1 MEHISV
7 RTADWL
13 LTHGIVVTMDAARR
27 TIPDGAVAVRG
38 NGIVAVGPTA
48 ELEQHIQAAQTV
60 DCTHC
65 AIIPG
70 LINAHTHAPMTLLR
84 GLADDLRLDVWLYGY
99 MMPVEREFVGADF
112 CRVGTL
118 LACAEMIRSGVST
131 FCDMYYYEE
140 EVAYAAAEAGMRAL
154 CAETLLK
161 FPSPDATSYEES
173 LEYARTFIERWRG
186 HPLIVPGVAPHAAY
200 TVTPE
205 LLHAAVRLAV
215 QYDVP
220 LQIHIA
226 ETRQEVEDWQARYGE
241 PIIPWL
247 ERHGVLDARLIAI
260 HCVHLDEREM
270 HILQAH
276 NAGLVHCP
284 SSNLKLAS
292 GVADVPKMIHL
303 GLHVG
308 IGTDGP
314 ASNNDL
320 DMFEETRL
328 AALLAKGC
336 SGDPVA
342 VPAPVAF
349 AMATIEGAKALHLA
363 HAIGSL
369 EEGKCADIA
378 VVTLNQ
384 THQLPAFRR
393 DPDAVYSQLVYAT
406 KSSDVRD
413 LMVNGRWLMRERRL
427 LTLDEEVLRDQ
438 AQQFARRI
446 DSFLMAREGN
456 LLSKLLAVGGGIVP
470 QETYEVQVKVR
481 LSDVRLMQE
490 RIERMNLGI
499 NRPSRRNQYDTYM
512 LFQEGEQGRLRYRE
526 DEVLGAEGKI
536 QSVEYTLTLVLPMYE
551 KEYDHSVVLTRSRYT
566 APANRSLRFYRE
578 FFKPNEERQVVKHR
592 YRFHIMYRDT
602 DFAVNLDE
610 LVTPAGNAHFLE
622 IKSRTWSARDA
633 EHKARLIGELLE
645 LMEVEAKNLVKVEYV
660 DLVSER
666 SQERADG

>member
-1 MEHISV
+1 MNVYE
-7 RTADWL
+7 ADWL
-13 LTHGIVVTMDAARR
+13 LTHATVVTMDAARR
-27 TIPDGAVAVRG
+27 IIADGAVAVRG
-38 NGIVAVGPTA
+38 DRIAAVGTTA
-48 ELEQHIQAAQTV
+48 DLERNIAAAQTA
-60 DCTHC
+60 DCTGC

-99 MMPVEREFVGADF
+99 MMPVEREFVGAEF
-112 CRVGTL
+112 CHVGTL

-131 FCDMYYYEE
+131 FGDMYYYEE
-140 EVAYAAAEAGMRAL
+140 EVAYAAAEAGMRAI
-154 CAETLLK
+154 CTETILK

-186 HPLIVPGVAPHAAY
+186 HPLIVPGIAPHAVY

-205 LLHAAVRLAV
+205 LLHAAVHLAI

-226 ETRQEVEDWQARYGE
+226 ETGQEVEDWQARYGE
-241 PIIPWL
+241 LIVPWL
-247 ERHGVLDARLIAI
+247 EQQGVLDAQLIAV
-260 HCVHLDEREM
+260 HCVHLDEKELQ
-270 HILQAH
+270 ILRAH
-276 NAGLVHCP
+276 DAGLVHCP

-292 GVADVPKMIHL
+292 GVAAVQKMIDL

-336 SGDPVA
+336 FGDPVA
-342 VPAPVAF
+342 VPAAVAF

-369 EEGKCADIA
+369 EEGKRADIA
-378 VVTLNQ
+378 VVTLDQ
-384 THQLPAFRR
+384 THQLPTFRR
-393 DPDAVYSQLVYAT
+393 DQNAIYSQLVYAT

-427 LTLDEEVLRDQ
+427 LTLDEEALHKQ
-438 AQQFARRI
+438 AQQFAQRI
-446 DSFLMAREGN
+446 DSFLIAREGN
-456 LLSKLLAVGGGIVP
+456 LLSKLLAVSGGIVP
-470 QETYEVQVKVR
+470 QETYEVQVKVYLDDAHR
-481 LSDVRLMQE
+481 IQE

-499 NRPSRRNQYDTYM
+499 NHPSRRNQYDTYM
-512 LFQEGEQGRLRYRE
+512 LFQEREQGRLRYRE
-526 DEVLGAEGKI
+526 DEILDANGTV
-536 QSVEYTLTLVLPMYE
+536 QSAEYTLTLVLPMYE
-551 KEYDHSVVLTRSRYT
+551 KEYDYSVVLTRSRYT

-578 FFKPNEERQVVKHR
+578 YFKPNEERQVVKHR

-610 LVTPAGNAHFLE
+610 LVAPAGKSHFLE

-645 LMEVEAKNLVKVEYV
+645 LMEIGAQNLVKAEYV
-660 DLVSER
+660 DLVRASGDEM
-666 SQERADG
+666 RADG